1 MSILRGMRVFESSAF
16 VALPLAGMQLAQM
29 GAEVIRFD
37 NLGGGLDHFRRPLAP
52 NGESLF
58 WHGLNK
64 GKKSFAV
71 NLKSE
76 QGRELVSDLITSD
89 GEDAGLFI
97 TNLRVTGWTDYE
109 SLKKKRAYLIMVTL
123 KGDRHGGPEVDYTVN
138 PALGIPHITG
148 AEGSHEPVA
157 NALPAWDC
165 VAGNMVV
172 SSLLAAE
179 RDRFRTGRGQNVEFA
194 LKDAA
199 AAIIGHLGMIGEATI
214 SDKQRGKSGNS
225 VYGAYGQDFECACGG
240 RVVVIG
246 LTLRQWRGLLKA
258 TDKAQEIKSLEQK
271 LDLSLDDEGHRWE
284 NRHEINNIFRS
295 WFAERKITDFENKF
309 NELGLTWSR
318 FRTTKEAVT
327 EDTDTFSDNPMFQ
340 TLSFEGIGEYMV
352 PRSPLEFSN
361 YDNLPAQKP
370 PKLGQHTE
378 EILADVMRLGSREI
392 GGLFDAGIVGSATK
406 NL

>member
-1 MSILRGMRVFESSAF
+1 MSILNGMRVFESSAF

-76 QGRELVSDLITSD
+76 KGRELVSDLITSD
-89 GEDAGLFI
+89 GDDSGLFI
-97 TNLRVTGWTDYE
+97 TNLRVPGWTDYE
-109 SLKKKRAYLIMVTL
+109 SLKRKRTDLVMVTL

-138 PALGIPHITG
+138 PSLGIPNITG
-148 AEGSHEPVA
+148 AEGSTEPVA

-179 RDRFRTGRGQNVEFA
+179 RARLRTGRGQDVEFA
-194 LKDAA
+194 LKDTA

-214 SDKQRGKSGNS
+214 YDQQRGKSGNS

-246 LTLRQWRGLLKA
+246 LTLRQWRGLLNA

-271 LDLSLDDEGHRWE
+271 LNLSLDDEGRRWE
-284 NRHEINNIFRS
+284 HRHEINDIFRS
-295 WFAERKITDFENKF
+295 WFAKRKITDFEKSF
-309 NELGLTWSR
+309 NDFGLTWSR
-318 FRTTKEAVT
+318 FRTTKEAIT
-327 EDTDTFSDNPMFQ
+327 EDKDTFSDNPMFE
-340 TLSFEGIGEYMV
+340 TLDFEGIGQYMV

-361 YDNLPAQKP
+361 YDPLPAQKP

-378 EILADVMRLGSREI
+378 EILGDIMKLGSGEI
-392 GGLFDAGIVGSATK
+392 GALFDSGTVGSSK
-406 NL
+406 

>member
-1 MSILRGMRVFESSAF
+1 MSILHGMRVFESSAF

-37 NLGGGLDHFRRPLAP
+37 NLEGGLDHFRRPLAP

-76 QGRELVSDLITSD
+76 KGRELVSDLITSD
-89 GEDAGLFI
+89 GDDSGLFI
-97 TNLRVTGWTDYE
+97 TNLRVPGWTDYE
-109 SLKKKRAYLIMVTL
+109 SLKKKRADLIMVTL

-138 PALGIPHITG
+138 PSLGIPHITG
-148 AEGSHEPVA
+148 AEGSTEPVA

-179 RDRFRTGRGQNVEFA
+179 RDRLRTGMGQDVEFA

-199 AAIIGHLGMIGEATI
+199 AAVIGHLGMIGEATI
-214 SDKQRGKSGNS
+214 YDQQRGKSGNS

-258 TDKAQEIKSLEQK
+258 TDKAQEIKNLEKK
-271 LDLSLDDEGHRWE
+271 LNLSLDDEGHRWE
-284 NRHEINNIFRS
+284 HRREINDVFRS
-295 WFAERKITDFENKF
+295 WFAKRKISDFEKSF
-309 NELGLTWSR
+309 NGFGLTWSR
-318 FRTTKEAVT
+318 FRTTKEAIT
-327 EDTDTFSDNPMFQ
+327 EDRDTFADNPMFE
-340 TLSFEGIGEYMV
+340 TLNFEGIGQYMV

-361 YDNLPAQKP
+361 HDTLPAQKP

-378 EILADVMRLGSREI
+378 EILGDIMKLGSGEI
-392 GGLFDAGIVGSATK
+392 GALFDSGTVGSSK
-406 NL
+406 

>member
-1 MSILRGMRVFESSAF
+1 MSILHGMRVFESSAF

-37 NLGGGLDHFRRPLAP
+37 NLGGGLDQYRRPLAP

-76 QGRELVSDLITSD
+76 IGRELVSDLITSD
-89 GEDAGLFI
+89 GDDSGLFI
-97 TNLRVTGWTDYE
+97 TNLRVPGWTDYE
-109 SLKKKRAYLIMVTL
+109 SLKKKRKDLVMVTL

-138 PALGIPHITG
+138 PSIGIPNITG
-148 AEGSHEPVA
+148 AEGSLEPVA

-165 VAGNMVV
+165 IAGNMVV

-179 RDRFRTGRGQNVEFA
+179 RDRLRTGKGQNVQFA

-199 AAIIGHLGMIGEATI
+199 AAIVGHLGMIGEATI
-214 SDKQRGKSGNS
+214 SDEQRGKSGNS
-225 VYGAYGQDFECACGG
+225 LYGAYGQDFECSCGG
-240 RVVVIG
+240 RVIVIG

-258 TDKAQEIKSLEQK
+258 MDKIDEIKKLEEE
-271 LDLSLDDEGHRWE
+271 LSVSLDDEGRRWVH
-284 NRHEINNIFRS
+284 RHEINDIFRP
-295 WFAERKITDFENKF
+295 WFAKRKIIEFEKGF
-309 NELGLTWSR
+309 NDLGLTWSQ
-318 FRTTKEAVT
+318 FRTMKEAID
-327 EDTDTFSDNPMFQ
+327 EDDDTFADNPMFETQ
-340 TLSFEGIGEYMV
+340 DFDGIGKYMV
-352 PRSPLEFSN
+352 PRSPVEFSN
-361 YDNLPAQKP
+361 HLAISPEKP

-378 EILADVMRLGSREI
+378 EILADIMGLGSGEI
-392 GGLFDAGIVGSATK
+392 GVLFDNGIVSFAK
-406 NL
+406 

>member
-1 MSILRGMRVFESSAF
+1 MSILHGMRVFESSAF

-37 NLGGGLDHFRRPLAP
+37 NLGGGLDQYRRPLAP

-76 QGRELVSDLITSD
+76 IGRELVSDLITSD
-89 GEDAGLFI
+89 GDDSGLFI
-97 TNLRVTGWTDYE
+97 TNLRVPGWTDYE
-109 SLKKKRAYLIMVTL
+109 SLKKKRKDLVMVTL

-138 PALGIPHITG
+138 PSIGIPSITG
-148 AEGSHEPVA
+148 AEDSLEPVA

-165 VAGNMVV
+165 IAGNMVV

-179 RDRFRTGRGQNVEFA
+179 RDRLRTGKGQNVEFA

-199 AAIIGHLGMIGEATI
+199 AAIVGHLGMIGEATI
-214 SDKQRGKSGNS
+214 SDEQRGKSGNS
-225 VYGAYGQDFECACGG
+225 LYGAYGQDFECSCGG
-240 RVVVIG
+240 RVIVIG

-258 TDKAQEIKSLEQK
+258 MDKIDEIKKLEEE
-271 LDLSLDDEGHRWE
+271 LSVSLDDEGRRWVH
-284 NRHEINNIFRS
+284 RHEINDIFRP
-295 WFAERKITDFENKF
+295 WFAKRKIIEFEKGF
-309 NELGLTWSR
+309 NDLGLTWSQ
-318 FRTTKEAVT
+318 FRTMKEAID
-327 EDTDTFSDNPMFQ
+327 EDDDTFADNPMFETQ
-340 TLSFEGIGEYMV
+340 DFDGIGKYMV
-352 PRSPLEFSN
+352 PRSPVEFSN
-361 YDNLPAQKP
+361 HLAISPEKP

-378 EILADVMRLGSREI
+378 EILADIMGLGSGEI
-392 GGLFDAGIVGSATK
+392 GVLFDNGIVSFAK
-406 NL
+406 

>member
-1 MSILRGMRVFESSAF
+1 MRVFESSAF

-37 NLGGGLDHFRRPLAP
+37 NLGGGLDQYRRPLAP

-76 QGRELVSDLITSD
+76 RGRELVSDLITSD
-89 GEDAGLFI
+89 GDDSGLFI
-97 TNLRVTGWTDYE
+97 TNLRVPGWTDYE
-109 SLKKKRAYLIMVTL
+109 SLKKKRKDLVMVTL

-138 PALGIPHITG
+138 PSIGIPSITG
-148 AEGSHEPVA
+148 AEDSLEPVA

-165 VAGNMVV
+165 IAGNMVV

-179 RDRFRTGRGQNVEFA
+179 RDRLRTGKGQNVEFA

-199 AAIIGHLGMIGEATI
+199 AATVGHLGMIGEATI
-214 SDKQRGKSGNS
+214 SDEQRGKSGNS
-225 VYGAYGQDFECACGG
+225 LYGAYGQDFECCCGG
-240 RVVVIG
+240 RVIVIG

-258 TDKAQEIKSLEQK
+258 MDKIDEIKKLEEE
-271 LDLSLDDEGHRWE
+271 LNVSLDDEGRRWVH
-284 NRHEINNIFRS
+284 RHEINDIFRP
-295 WFAERKITDFENKF
+295 WFAKRKIIEFEKYF
-309 NELGLTWSR
+309 NDLGLTWSQ
-318 FRTTKEAVT
+318 FRTMKEAID
-327 EDTDTFSDNPMFQ
+327 EDDDTFADNPMFETQ
-340 TLSFEGIGEYMV
+340 DFDGIGKYMV
-352 PRSPLEFSN
+352 PRSPVEFSN
-361 YDNLPAQKP
+361 HLAISPEKP

-378 EILADVMRLGSREI
+378 EILADIMGLGSGEI
-392 GGLFDAGIVGSATK
+392 GVLFDSGIVSFAK
-406 NL
+406 

>member
-1 MSILRGMRVFESSAF
+1 MSILHGMRVFESSAF

-37 NLGGGLDHFRRPLAP
+37 NLGGGLDQYRRPLAP

-76 QGRELVSDLITSD
+76 IGRELVSDLITSD
-89 GEDAGLFI
+89 GDDSGLFI
-97 TNLRVTGWTDYE
+97 TNLRVPGWTDYE
-109 SLKKKRAYLIMVTL
+109 SLKKKRKDLVMVTL

-138 PALGIPHITG
+138 PSIGIPSITG
-148 AEGSHEPVA
+148 AEDSLEPVA

-165 VAGNMVV
+165 IAGNMVV

-179 RDRFRTGRGQNVEFA
+179 RDRLRTGKGQNVEFA

-199 AAIIGHLGMIGEATI
+199 AAIVGHLGMIGEATI
-214 SDKQRGKSGNS
+214 SDEQRGKSGNS
-225 VYGAYGQDFECACGG
+225 LYGAYGQDFECCCGG
-240 RVVVIG
+240 RVIVIG

-258 TDKAQEIKSLEQK
+258 MDKIDEIKKLEEE
-271 LDLSLDDEGHRWE
+271 LSVSLDDEGRRWVH
-284 NRHEINNIFRS
+284 RHEINDIFRP
-295 WFAERKITDFENKF
+295 WFAKRKIIEFEKGF
-309 NELGLTWSR
+309 NDLGLTWSQ
-318 FRTTKEAVT
+318 FRTMKEAID
-327 EDTDTFSDNPMFQ
+327 EDDDTFADNPMFETQ
-340 TLSFEGIGEYMV
+340 DFDGIGKYMV
-352 PRSPLEFSN
+352 PRSPVEFSN
-361 YDNLPAQKP
+361 HLAISPEKP

-378 EILADVMRLGSREI
+378 EILADIMGLGSGEI
-392 GGLFDAGIVGSATK
+392 GVLFDSGIVSFAK
-406 NL
+406 

>member
-1 MSILRGMRVFESSAF
+1 MTILHGMRVFESSAF
-16 VALPLAGMQLAQM
+16 VALPLSGMQLAQM

-37 NLGGGLDHFRRPLAP
+37 NFGGGLDHFRRPLAP

-76 QGRELVSDLITSD
+76 KGRELVSDLITSD
-89 GEDAGLFI
+89 GDDAGLFI
-97 TNLRVTGWTDYE
+97 TNLRVPGWTDYE
-109 SLKKKRAYLIMVTL
+109 SLKRKRADLIMVTL

-138 PALGIPHITG
+138 PSLGIPHITG
-148 AEGSHEPVA
+148 AEGSTEPVA

-179 RDRFRTGRGQNVEFA
+179 RDRLRTGRGQDVEFA

-199 AAIIGHLGMIGEATI
+199 AAVIGHLGMIGEATI
-214 SDKQRGKSGNS
+214 YDQQRGKSGNS

-246 LTLRQWRGLLKA
+246 LTLRQWHVLLKA
-258 TDKAQEIKSLEQK
+258 TDKAQEIKNLEQK
-271 LDLSLDDEGHRWE
+271 LNLSLDDEGYRWE
-284 NRHEINNIFRS
+284 HRHEINDVFRS
-295 WFAERKITDFENKF
+295 WFAQRKISDFEKSF
-309 NELGLTWSR
+309 NDFGLTWSR
-318 FRTTKEAVT
+318 FRTTKEAIT
-327 EDTDTFSDNPMFQ
+327 EDRDTFADNPMFE
-340 TLSFEGIGEYMV
+340 TLNFEGIGQYMV
-352 PRSPLEFSN
+352 HRSPLEFSN
-361 YDNLPAQKP
+361 HDPLPAQRP

-378 EILADVMRLGSREI
+378 EILGDIMKFGSGEI
-392 GGLFDAGIVGSATK
+392 GALFDSGTVGSSK
-406 NL
+406 

>member
-1 MSILRGMRVFESSAF
+1 MSILHGMRVFESSAF

-37 NLGGGLDHFRRPLAP
+37 NLGGGLDQYRRPLAP

-76 QGRELVSDLITSD
+76 KGRELVSDLITSD
-89 GEDAGLFI
+89 GDDSGLFI
-97 TNLRVTGWTDYE
+97 TNLRVPGWTDYE
-109 SLKKKRAYLIMVTL
+109 SLKKKRKDLVMVTL

-138 PALGIPHITG
+138 PSIGIPSITG
-148 AEGSHEPVA
+148 AEDSLEPVA

-165 VAGNMVV
+165 IAGNMVV

-179 RDRFRTGRGQNVEFA
+179 RDRLRTGKGQNVEFA

-199 AAIIGHLGMIGEATI
+199 AAIVGHLGMIGEATI
-214 SDKQRGKSGNS
+214 SDEQRGKSGNS
-225 VYGAYGQDFECACGG
+225 LYGAYGQDFECSCGG
-240 RVVVIG
+240 RVIVIG

-258 TDKAQEIKSLEQK
+258 MDKTDEIKKLEEE
-271 LDLSLDDEGHRWE
+271 LNVSLDNEGRRWVH
-284 NRHEINNIFRS
+284 RHEINDIFRP
-295 WFAERKITDFENKF
+295 WFAKRKIIEFEKGF
-309 NELGLTWSR
+309 NDLGLTWSQ
-318 FRTTKEAVT
+318 FRTMKEAID
-327 EDTDTFSDNPMFQ
+327 EDDDTFADNPMFETQ
-340 TLSFEGIGEYMV
+340 DFDGIGKYMV
-352 PRSPLEFSN
+352 PRSPVEFSN
-361 YDNLPAQKP
+361 HLAISPEKP

-378 EILADVMRLGSREI
+378 EILADIMGLGSGEI
-392 GGLFDAGIVGSATK
+392 GVLFDNGIVSFAK
-406 NL
+406 

>member
-1 MSILRGMRVFESSAF
+1 MSILHGMRVFESSAF

-37 NLGGGLDHFRRPLAP
+37 NLGGGLDQYRRPLAP

-76 QGRELVSDLITSD
+76 IGRELVSDLITSD
-89 GEDAGLFI
+89 GDDSGLFI
-97 TNLRVTGWTDYE
+97 TNLRVPGWTDYE
-109 SLKKKRAYLIMVTL
+109 SLKKKRKDLVMVTL

-138 PALGIPHITG
+138 PSIGIPNITG
-148 AEGSHEPVA
+148 AEGSLEPVA

-165 VAGNMVV
+165 IAGNMVV

-179 RDRFRTGRGQNVEFA
+179 RDRLRTGKGQNVEFA

-199 AAIIGHLGMIGEATI
+199 AAIVGHLGMIGEATI
-214 SDKQRGKSGNS
+214 SDEQRGKSGNS
-225 VYGAYGQDFECACGG
+225 LYGAYGQDFECSCGG
-240 RVVVIG
+240 RVIVIG

-258 TDKAQEIKSLEQK
+258 MDKIDEIKKLEEE
-271 LDLSLDDEGHRWE
+271 LSVSLDDEGRRWVH
-284 NRHEINNIFRS
+284 RHEINDIFRP
-295 WFAERKITDFENKF
+295 WFAKRKIIEFEKGF
-309 NELGLTWSR
+309 NDLGLTWSQ
-318 FRTTKEAVT
+318 FRTMKEAID
-327 EDTDTFSDNPMFQ
+327 EDGDTFADNPMFETQ
-340 TLSFEGIGEYMV
+340 DFDGIGKYMV
-352 PRSPLEFSN
+352 PRSPVEFSN
-361 YDNLPAQKP
+361 HLAISPEKP

-378 EILADVMRLGSREI
+378 EILADIMRLGSGEI
-392 GGLFDAGIVGSATK
+392 GVLFDNGIVSFAK
-406 NL
+406 

>member
-1 MSILRGMRVFESSAF
+1 MSILHGMRVFESSAF

-37 NLGGGLDHFRRPLAP
+37 NLGGGLDQYRRPLAP

-76 QGRELVSDLITSD
+76 RGRELVSDLITSD
-89 GEDAGLFI
+89 GDDSGLFI
-97 TNLRVTGWTDYE
+97 TNLRVPGWTDYE
-109 SLKKKRAYLIMVTL
+109 SLKKKRKDLVMVTL

-138 PALGIPHITG
+138 PSIGIPSITG
-148 AEGSHEPVA
+148 AEDSLEPVA

-165 VAGNMVV
+165 IAGNMVV

-179 RDRFRTGRGQNVEFA
+179 RDRLRTGKGQNVEFA

-199 AAIIGHLGMIGEATI
+199 AAIVGHLGMIGEATI
-214 SDKQRGKSGNS
+214 SDEQRGKSGNS
-225 VYGAYGQDFECACGG
+225 LYGAYGQDFECSCGG
-240 RVVVIG
+240 RVIVIG

-258 TDKAQEIKSLEQK
+258 MDKTDEIKKLEEE
-271 LDLSLDDEGHRWE
+271 LNVSLDDEGRRWVH
-284 NRHEINNIFRS
+284 RHEINDIFRP
-295 WFAERKITDFENKF
+295 WFAKRKIIEFEKGF
-309 NELGLTWSR
+309 NDLGLTWSQ
-318 FRTTKEAVT
+318 FRTMKEAID
-327 EDTDTFSDNPMFQ
+327 EDDDTFADNPMFETQ
-340 TLSFEGIGEYMV
+340 DFDGIGKYMV
-352 PRSPLEFSN
+352 PRSPVEFSN
-361 YDNLPAQKP
+361 HLAISPEKP

-378 EILADVMRLGSREI
+378 EILADIMGLGSGEI
-392 GGLFDAGIVGSATK
+392 GVLFDNGIVSFAK
-406 NL
+406 

>member
-1 MSILRGMRVFESSAF
+1 MSILHGMRVFESSAF

-37 NLGGGLDHFRRPLAP
+37 NLGGGLDQYRRPLAP

-76 QGRELVSDLITSD
+76 IGRELVSDLITSD
-89 GEDAGLFI
+89 GDDSGLFI
-97 TNLRVTGWTDYE
+97 TNLRVPGWTDYE
-109 SLKKKRAYLIMVTL
+109 SLKKKRKDLVMVTL

-138 PALGIPHITG
+138 PSIGIPSITG
-148 AEGSHEPVA
+148 AEDSLEPVA

-165 VAGNMVV
+165 IAGNMVV

-179 RDRFRTGRGQNVEFA
+179 RDRLRTGKGQNVEFA

-199 AAIIGHLGMIGEATI
+199 AAIVGHLGMIGEATI
-214 SDKQRGKSGNS
+214 SDEQRGKSGNS
-225 VYGAYGQDFECACGG
+225 LYGAYGQDFECCCGG
-240 RVVVIG
+240 RVIVIG

-258 TDKAQEIKSLEQK
+258 MDKTDEIKKLEEE
-271 LDLSLDDEGHRWE
+271 LNVSLDDEGRRWVH
-284 NRHEINNIFRS
+284 RHEINDIFRP
-295 WFAERKITDFENKF
+295 WFAKRKIIEFEKGF
-309 NELGLTWSR
+309 NDLGLTWSQ
-318 FRTTKEAVT
+318 FRTMKEAID
-327 EDTDTFSDNPMFQ
+327 EDDDTFADNPMFETQ
-340 TLSFEGIGEYMV
+340 DFDGIGKYMV
-352 PRSPLEFSN
+352 PRSPVEFSN
-361 YDNLPAQKP
+361 HLAISPEKP

-378 EILADVMRLGSREI
+378 EILADIMGLGSGEI
-392 GGLFDAGIVGSATK
+392 GVLFDSGIVSFAK
-406 NL
+406 

>member
-1 MSILRGMRVFESSAF
+1 MSILNGMRVFESSAF

-76 QGRELVSDLITSD
+76 KGRELVSDLITSD
-89 GEDAGLFI
+89 GDDSGLFI
-97 TNLRVTGWTDYE
+97 TNLRVPGWTDYE
-109 SLKKKRAYLIMVTL
+109 SLKRKRADLVMVTL

-138 PALGIPHITG
+138 PSLGIPNITG
-148 AEGSHEPVA
+148 AEGSTEPVA

-179 RDRFRTGRGQNVEFA
+179 RARLRTGKGQDVEFA
-194 LKDAA
+194 LKDSA

-214 SDKQRGKSGNS
+214 YDQQREKSGNS

-246 LTLRQWRGLLKA
+246 LTLRQWRGLLNA
-258 TDKAQEIKSLEQK
+258 TDKALEIKSLEQK
-271 LDLSLDDEGHRWE
+271 LNLSLDDEGRRWE
-284 NRHEINNIFRS
+284 HRHEINDIFRS
-295 WFAERKITDFENKF
+295 WFAKRKITDFEKSF
-309 NELGLTWSR
+309 NDFGLTWSR
-318 FRTTKEAVT
+318 FRTTKEAIT
-327 EDTDTFSDNPMFQ
+327 EDKDTFTDNPMFE
-340 TLSFEGIGEYMV
+340 TLDFEGIGQYMV

-361 YDNLPAQKP
+361 YDPLPAQKP

-378 EILADVMRLGSREI
+378 EILGDIMKLGSGEI
-392 GGLFDAGIVGSATK
+392 GALFDSGTVGSSK
-406 NL
+406 

>member
-1 MSILRGMRVFESSAF
+1 MRVFESSAF

-37 NLGGGLDHFRRPLAP
+37 NLEGGLDHFRRPLAP

-76 QGRELVSDLITSD
+76 KGRELVSDLITSD
-89 GEDAGLFI
+89 GDDSGLFI
-97 TNLRVTGWTDYE
+97 TNLRVPGWTDYE
-109 SLKKKRAYLIMVTL
+109 SLKKKRADLIMVTL

-138 PALGIPHITG
+138 PSLGIPHITG
-148 AEGSHEPVA
+148 AEGSTEPVA

-179 RDRFRTGRGQNVEFA
+179 RDRLRTGIGQDVEFA

-199 AAIIGHLGMIGEATI
+199 AAVIGHLGMIGEATI
-214 SDKQRGKSGNS
+214 YDQQRGKSGNS

-258 TDKAQEIKSLEQK
+258 TDKAQEIKNLEKK
-271 LDLSLDDEGHRWE
+271 LNLSLDDEGHRWE
-284 NRHEINNIFRS
+284 HRREINDVFRS
-295 WFAERKITDFENKF
+295 WFAKRKISDFEKSF
-309 NELGLTWSR
+309 NGFGLTWSR
-318 FRTTKEAVT
+318 FRTTKEAIT
-327 EDTDTFSDNPMFQ
+327 EDRDTFADNPMFE
-340 TLSFEGIGEYMV
+340 TLNFEGIGQYMV

-361 YDNLPAQKP
+361 HDTLPAQKP

-378 EILADVMRLGSREI
+378 EILGDIMKLGSGEI
-392 GGLFDAGIVGSATK
+392 GALFDSGTVGSSK
-406 NL
+406 

>member
-1 MSILRGMRVFESSAF
+1 MSILHGMRVFESSAF

-37 NLGGGLDHFRRPLAP
+37 NLGGGLDQYRRPLAP

-76 QGRELVSDLITSD
+76 IGRELVSDLITSD
-89 GEDAGLFI
+89 GDDSGLFI
-97 TNLRVTGWTDYE
+97 TNLRVPGWTDYE
-109 SLKKKRAYLIMVTL
+109 SLKKKRKDLVMVTL

-138 PALGIPHITG
+138 PSIGIPSITG
-148 AEGSHEPVA
+148 AEDSLEPVA

-165 VAGNMVV
+165 IAGNMVV

-179 RDRFRTGRGQNVEFA
+179 RDRLRTGKGQNVEFA

-199 AAIIGHLGMIGEATI
+199 AAIVGHLGMIGEATI
-214 SDKQRGKSGNS
+214 SDEQRRKSGNS
-225 VYGAYGQDFECACGG
+225 LYGAYGQDFECCCGG
-240 RVVVIG
+240 RVIVIG

-258 TDKAQEIKSLEQK
+258 MDKIDEIKKLEEE
-271 LDLSLDDEGHRWE
+271 LSVSLDDEGRRWVH
-284 NRHEINNIFRS
+284 RHEINDIFRP
-295 WFAERKITDFENKF
+295 WFAKRKIIEFEKGF
-309 NELGLTWSR
+309 NDLGLTWSQ
-318 FRTTKEAVT
+318 FRTMKEAID
-327 EDTDTFSDNPMFQ
+327 EDDDTFADNPMFETQ
-340 TLSFEGIGEYMV
+340 DFDGIGKYMV
-352 PRSPLEFSN
+352 PRSPVEFSN
-361 YDNLPAQKP
+361 HLAISPEKP

-378 EILADVMRLGSREI
+378 EILADIMGLGSGEI
-392 GGLFDAGIVGSATK
+392 GVLFDSGIVSFAK
-406 NL
+406 

>member
-1 MSILRGMRVFESSAF
+1 MSILHGMRVFESSAF

-37 NLGGGLDHFRRPLAP
+37 NLGGGLDQYRRPLAP

-76 QGRELVSDLITSD
+76 RGRELVSDLITSD
-89 GEDAGLFI
+89 GDDSGLFI
-97 TNLRVTGWTDYE
+97 TNLRVPGWTDYE
-109 SLKKKRAYLIMVTL
+109 SLKKKRKDLVMVTL

-138 PALGIPHITG
+138 PSIGIPNITG
-148 AEGSHEPVA
+148 AEGSLEPVA

-165 VAGNMVV
+165 IAGNMVV

-179 RDRFRTGRGQNVEFA
+179 RDRLRTGKGQNVQFA

-199 AAIIGHLGMIGEATI
+199 AAIVGHLGMIGEATI
-214 SDKQRGKSGNS
+214 SDEQRGKSGNS
-225 VYGAYGQDFECACGG
+225 LYGAYGQDFECSCGG
-240 RVVVIG
+240 RVIVIG

-258 TDKAQEIKSLEQK
+258 MDKIDEIKKLEEE
-271 LDLSLDDEGHRWE
+271 LSVSLDDEGRRWVH
-284 NRHEINNIFRS
+284 RHEINDIFRP
-295 WFAERKITDFENKF
+295 WFAKRKIIEFEKGF
-309 NELGLTWSR
+309 NDLGLTWSQ
-318 FRTTKEAVT
+318 FRTMKEAID
-327 EDTDTFSDNPMFQ
+327 EDGDTFADNPMFETQ
-340 TLSFEGIGEYMV
+340 DFDGIGKYMV
-352 PRSPLEFSN
+352 PRSPVEFSN
-361 YDNLPAQKP
+361 HLAISPEKP

-378 EILADVMRLGSREI
+378 EILADIMGLGSGEI
-392 GGLFDAGIVGSATK
+392 GVLFDSGIVSFAK
-406 NL
+406 

>member
-1 MSILRGMRVFESSAF
+1 MSILHGMRVFESSAF

-37 NLGGGLDHFRRPLAP
+37 NLGGGLDQYRRPLAP

-76 QGRELVSDLITSD
+76 KGRELVSDLITSD
-89 GEDAGLFI
+89 GDDSGLFI
-97 TNLRVTGWTDYE
+97 TNLRVPGWTDFE
-109 SLKKKRAYLIMVTL
+109 SLKKKRADLVMVTL

-138 PALGIPHITG
+138 PSLGIPNITG
-148 AEGSHEPVA
+148 AEGSTEPVA
-157 NALPAWDC
+157 SALPAWDC
-165 VAGNMVV
+165 IAGNMIV

-179 RDRFRTGRGQNVEFA
+179 RDRLRTGRGQDVEFA
-194 LKDAA
+194 LKDTA

-214 SDKQRGKSGNS
+214 YDQQRGKSGNS

-246 LTLRQWRGLLKA
+246 LTLRQWRGLLNA
-258 TDKAQEIKSLEQK
+258 TDKALEIKSLEQK
-271 LDLSLDDEGHRWE
+271 LNLSLDDEGRRWE
-284 NRHEINNIFRS
+284 HRHEINDIFRS
-295 WFAERKITDFENKF
+295 WFAKRKITDFEKSF
-309 NELGLTWSR
+309 NDFGLTWSR
-318 FRTTKEAVT
+318 FRTTKEAIT
-327 EDTDTFSDNPMFQ
+327 QDNDTFTDNPMFE
-340 TLSFEGIGEYMV
+340 TLDFEGIGQYMV

-361 YDNLPAQKP
+361 YDPLPAQKP

-378 EILADVMRLGSREI
+378 EILGDIMKLGSGEI
-392 GGLFDAGIVGSATK
+392 GALFDSGTVGSSK
-406 NL
+406 

>member
-1 MSILRGMRVFESSAF
+1 MSILHGMRVFESSAF

-37 NLGGGLDHFRRPLAP
+37 NLGGGLDQYRRPLAP

-76 QGRELVSDLITSD
+76 RGRELVSDLITSD
-89 GEDAGLFI
+89 GDDSGLFI
-97 TNLRVTGWTDYE
+97 TNLRVPGWTDYE
-109 SLKKKRAYLIMVTL
+109 SLKKKRKDLVMVTL

-138 PALGIPHITG
+138 PSIGIPNITG
-148 AEGSHEPVA
+148 AEGSLEPVA

-165 VAGNMVV
+165 IAGNMVV

-179 RDRFRTGRGQNVEFA
+179 RDRLRSGKGQNVEFA

-199 AAIIGHLGMIGEATI
+199 AAIVGHLGMIGEATI
-214 SDKQRGKSGNS
+214 SDEQRGKSGNS
-225 VYGAYGQDFECACGG
+225 LYGAYGQDFECSCGG
-240 RVVVIG
+240 RVIVIG

-258 TDKAQEIKSLEQK
+258 MDKTDEIKKLEEE
-271 LDLSLDDEGHRWE
+271 LNVSLDDEGRRWVH
-284 NRHEINNIFRS
+284 RHEINDIFRP
-295 WFAERKITDFENKF
+295 WFAKRKIIEFEKGF
-309 NELGLTWSR
+309 NDLGLTWSQ
-318 FRTTKEAVT
+318 FRTMKEAID
-327 EDTDTFSDNPMFQ
+327 EDGDTFADNPMFETQ
-340 TLSFEGIGEYMV
+340 DFDGIGKYMV
-352 PRSPLEFSN
+352 PRSPVEFSN
-361 YDNLPAQKP
+361 HLAISPEKP

-378 EILADVMRLGSREI
+378 EILADIMGLGSGEI
-392 GGLFDAGIVGSATK
+392 GVLFDSGIVSFAK
-406 NL
+406 

>member
-1 MSILRGMRVFESSAF
+1 MSILHGMRVFESSAF

-37 NLGGGLDHFRRPLAP
+37 NLGGGLDQYRRPLAP

-76 QGRELVSDLITSD
+76 RGRELVSDLITSD
-89 GEDAGLFI
+89 GDDSGLFI
-97 TNLRVTGWTDYE
+97 TNLRVPGWTDYE
-109 SLKKKRAYLIMVTL
+109 SLKKKRKDLVMVTL

-138 PALGIPHITG
+138 PSIGIPSITG
-148 AEGSHEPVA
+148 AEDSLEPVA

-165 VAGNMVV
+165 IAGNMVV

-179 RDRFRTGRGQNVEFA
+179 RDRLRTGKGQNVEFA

-199 AAIIGHLGMIGEATI
+199 AAIVGHLGMIGEATI
-214 SDKQRGKSGNS
+214 SDEQRGKSGNS
-225 VYGAYGQDFECACGG
+225 LYGAYGQDFECSCGG
-240 RVVVIG
+240 RVIVIG

-258 TDKAQEIKSLEQK
+258 MDKIDEIKKLEEE
-271 LDLSLDDEGHRWE
+271 LSVSLDDEGRRWVH
-284 NRHEINNIFRS
+284 RHEINDIFRP
-295 WFAERKITDFENKF
+295 WFAKRKIIEFEKGF
-309 NELGLTWSR
+309 NDLGLTWSQ
-318 FRTTKEAVT
+318 FRTMKEAID
-327 EDTDTFSDNPMFQ
+327 EDGDTFADNPMFETQ
-340 TLSFEGIGEYMV
+340 DFDGIGKYMV
-352 PRSPLEFSN
+352 PRSPVEFSN
-361 YDNLPAQKP
+361 HLAISPEKP

-378 EILADVMRLGSREI
+378 EILADIMGLGSGEI
-392 GGLFDAGIVGSATK
+392 GVLFDSGIVSFAK
-406 NL
+406 

>member
-1 MSILRGMRVFESSAF
+1 MSILHGMRVFESSAF

-37 NLGGGLDHFRRPLAP
+37 NLGGGLDQYRRPLAP

-76 QGRELVSDLITSD
+76 RGRELVSDLITSD
-89 GEDAGLFI
+89 GEDSGLFI
-97 TNLRVTGWTDYE
+97 TNLRVPGWTDYE
-109 SLKKKRAYLIMVTL
+109 SLKKKRKDLVMVTL

-138 PALGIPHITG
+138 PSIGIPSITG
-148 AEGSHEPVA
+148 AEDSLEPVA

-165 VAGNMVV
+165 IAGNMVI

-179 RDRFRTGRGQNVEFA
+179 RDRLRSGKGQNVEFA

-199 AAIIGHLGMIGEATI
+199 AAIVGHLGMIGEATI
-214 SDKQRGKSGNS
+214 SDEQRGKSGNS
-225 VYGAYGQDFECACGG
+225 LYGAYGQDFECCCGG
-240 RVVVIG
+240 RVIVIG

-258 TDKAQEIKSLEQK
+258 MDKIDEIKKLEEE
-271 LDLSLDDEGHRWE
+271 LSVSLDDEGRRWVH
-284 NRHEINNIFRS
+284 RHEINDIFRP
-295 WFAERKITDFENKF
+295 WFAKRKIIEFEKGF
-309 NELGLTWSR
+309 NDLGLTWSQ
-318 FRTTKEAVT
+318 FRTMKEAID
-327 EDTDTFSDNPMFQ
+327 EDDDTFADNPMFETQ
-340 TLSFEGIGEYMV
+340 DFDGIGKYMV
-352 PRSPLEFSN
+352 PRSPVEFSN
-361 YDNLPAQKP
+361 HLAISPEKP

-378 EILADVMRLGSREI
+378 EILADIMGLGSGEI
-392 GGLFDAGIVGSATK
+392 GVLFDNGIVSYAK
-406 NL
+406 

>member
-1 MSILRGMRVFESSAF
+1 MSILHGMRVFESSAF

-37 NLGGGLDHFRRPLAP
+37 NLGGGLDQYRRPLAP

-76 QGRELVSDLITSD
+76 RGRELVSDLITSD
-89 GEDAGLFI
+89 GEDSGLFI
-97 TNLRVTGWTDYE
+97 TNLRVPGWTDYE
-109 SLKKKRAYLIMVTL
+109 SLKKKRKDLVMVTL

-138 PALGIPHITG
+138 PSIGIPSITG
-148 AEGSHEPVA
+148 AEDSLEPVA

-165 VAGNMVV
+165 IAGNMVI

-179 RDRFRTGRGQNVEFA
+179 RDRLRSGKGQNVEFA

-199 AAIIGHLGMIGEATI
+199 AAIVGHLGMIGEATI
-214 SDKQRGKSGNS
+214 SDEQRGKSGNS
-225 VYGAYGQDFECACGG
+225 LYGAYGQDFECSCGG
-240 RVVVIG
+240 RVIVIG

-258 TDKAQEIKSLEQK
+258 MDKIDEIKKLEEE
-271 LDLSLDDEGHRWE
+271 LSVSLDDEGRRWVH
-284 NRHEINNIFRS
+284 RHEINDIFRP
-295 WFAERKITDFENKF
+295 WFAKRKIIEFEKGF
-309 NELGLTWSR
+309 NDLGLTWSQ
-318 FRTTKEAVT
+318 FRTMKEAID
-327 EDTDTFSDNPMFQ
+327 EDDDTFADNPMFETQ
-340 TLSFEGIGEYMV
+340 DFDGIGKYMV
-352 PRSPLEFSN
+352 PRSPVEFSN
-361 YDNLPAQKP
+361 HLAISPEKP

-378 EILADVMRLGSREI
+378 EILADIMGLGSGEI
-392 GGLFDAGIVGSATK
+392 GVLFDSGIVSFAK
-406 NL
+406 

>member
-1 MSILRGMRVFESSAF
+1 MSILHGMRVFESSAF

-37 NLGGGLDHFRRPLAP
+37 NLEGGLDHFRRPLAP

-76 QGRELVSDLITSD
+76 KGRELVSDLITSD
-89 GEDAGLFI
+89 GDDSGLFI
-97 TNLRVTGWTDYE
+97 TNLRVPGWTDYE
-109 SLKKKRAYLIMVTL
+109 SLKKKRADLIMVTL

-138 PALGIPHITG
+138 PSLGIPHITG
-148 AEGSHEPVA
+148 AEGSTEPVA

-179 RDRFRTGRGQNVEFA
+179 RDRLRTGIGQDVEFA

-199 AAIIGHLGMIGEATI
+199 AAVIGHLGMIGEATI
-214 SDKQRGKSGNS
+214 CDQQRGKSGNS

-258 TDKAQEIKSLEQK
+258 TDKAQEIKNLEKK
-271 LDLSLDDEGHRWE
+271 LNLSLDDEGHRWE
-284 NRHEINNIFRS
+284 HRREINDVFRS
-295 WFAERKITDFENKF
+295 WFAKRKISDFEKSF
-309 NELGLTWSR
+309 NGFGLTWSR
-318 FRTTKEAVT
+318 FRTTKEAIT
-327 EDTDTFSDNPMFQ
+327 EDRDTFADNPMFE
-340 TLSFEGIGEYMV
+340 TLNFEGIGQYMV

-361 YDNLPAQKP
+361 HDTLPAQKP

-378 EILADVMRLGSREI
+378 EILGDIMKLGSGEI
-392 GGLFDAGIVGSATK
+392 GALFDSGTVGSSK
-406 NL
+406 

>member
-1 MSILRGMRVFESSAF
+1 MSILHGMRVFESSAF

-37 NLGGGLDHFRRPLAP
+37 NLGGGLDQYRRPLAP

-76 QGRELVSDLITSD
+76 KGRELVSDLITSD
-89 GEDAGLFI
+89 GDDSGLFI
-97 TNLRVTGWTDYE
+97 TNLRVPGWTDYE
-109 SLKKKRAYLIMVTL
+109 SLKKKRKDLVMVTL

-138 PALGIPHITG
+138 PSIGIPNITG
-148 AEGSHEPVA
+148 AEGSLEPVA
-157 NALPAWDC
+157 SALPAWDC
-165 VAGNMVV
+165 IAGNMVV

-179 RDRFRTGRGQNVEFA
+179 RDRLRTGRGQDVEFA
-194 LKDAA
+194 LKDTA

-214 SDKQRGKSGNS
+214 YDQQRGKSGNS

-246 LTLRQWRGLLKA
+246 LTLRQWRGLLNA

-271 LDLSLDDEGHRWE
+271 LNLSLDDEGHRWE
-284 NRHEINNIFRS
+284 HRREINDVFRP
-295 WFAERKITDFENKF
+295 WFAKRKISDFEKSF
-309 NELGLTWSR
+309 NDFGLTWSR
-318 FRTTKEAVT
+318 FRTTKEAIT
-327 EDTDTFSDNPMFQ
+327 EDKDTFTDNPMFE
-340 TLSFEGIGEYMV
+340 TVDFEGIGQYMV
-352 PRSPLEFSN
+352 PRSPVEFSN
-361 YDNLPAQKP
+361 YDPLPAQKP

-378 EILADVMRLGSREI
+378 EILGDIMKLGSGEI
-392 GGLFDAGIVGSATK
+392 GALFDSGTVGSSK
-406 NL
+406 

>member
-1 MSILRGMRVFESSAF
+1 MSILQGMRVFESSAF

-37 NLGGGLDHFRRPLAP
+37 NLGGGLDQYRRPLAP

-76 QGRELVSDLITSD
+76 KGRELVSDLITSD
-89 GEDAGLFI
+89 GDDSGLFI
-97 TNLRVTGWTDYE
+97 TNLRVPGWTDFE
-109 SLKKKRAYLIMVTL
+109 SLKKKRADLVMVTL

-138 PALGIPHITG
+138 PSLGIPNITG
-148 AEGSHEPVA
+148 AEGSTEPVA

-165 VAGNMVV
+165 IAGNMVV
-172 SSLLAAE
+172 SSLLAGE
-179 RDRFRTGRGQNVEFA
+179 RDRLRTGRGQDVEFA
-194 LKDAA
+194 LKDTA

-214 SDKQRGKSGNS
+214 YDQQRGKSGNS

-246 LTLRQWRGLLKA
+246 LTLRQWRGLLNA

-271 LDLSLDDEGHRWE
+271 LNLSLDDEGHRWE
-284 NRHEINNIFRS
+284 HRREINDVFQS
-295 WFAERKITDFENKF
+295 WFAKRKISDFEKSF
-309 NELGLTWSR
+309 NDFGLTWSR
-318 FRTTKEAVT
+318 FRTTKEAIT
-327 EDTDTFSDNPMFQ
+327 EDKDTFTDNPMFE
-340 TLSFEGIGEYMV
+340 TVDFEGIGQYMV
-352 PRSPLEFSN
+352 PRSPVEFSN
-361 YDNLPAQKP
+361 YDPLPAQKP

-378 EILADVMRLGSREI
+378 EILGDIMKLGSGEI
-392 GGLFDAGIVGSATK
+392 GALFDSGTVGSSK
-406 NL
+406 

>member
-1 MSILRGMRVFESSAF
+1 MSILHGMRVFESSAF

-37 NLGGGLDHFRRPLAP
+37 NLGGGLDQYRRPLAP

-76 QGRELVSDLITSD
+76 RGRELVSDLITSD
-89 GEDAGLFI
+89 GDDSGLFI
-97 TNLRVTGWTDYE
+97 TNLRVPGWTDYE
-109 SLKKKRAYLIMVTL
+109 SLKKKRKDLVMVTL

-138 PALGIPHITG
+138 PSIGIPSITG
-148 AEGSHEPVA
+148 AEDSLEPVA

-165 VAGNMVV
+165 IAGNMVV

-179 RDRFRTGRGQNVEFA
+179 RDRLRTGKGQNVEFA

-199 AAIIGHLGMIGEATI
+199 AATVGHLGMIGEATI
-214 SDKQRGKSGNS
+214 SDEQRGKSGNS
-225 VYGAYGQDFECACGG
+225 LYGAYGQDFECCCGG
-240 RVVVIG
+240 RVIVIG

-258 TDKAQEIKSLEQK
+258 MDKIDEIKKLEEE
-271 LDLSLDDEGHRWE
+271 LNVSLDDEGRRWVH
-284 NRHEINNIFRS
+284 RHEINDIFRP
-295 WFAERKITDFENKF
+295 WFAKRKIIEFEKYF
-309 NELGLTWSR
+309 NDLGLTWSQ
-318 FRTTKEAVT
+318 FRTMKEAID
-327 EDTDTFSDNPMFQ
+327 EDDDTFADNPMFETQ
-340 TLSFEGIGEYMV
+340 DFDGIGKYMV
-352 PRSPLEFSN
+352 PRSPVEFSN
-361 YDNLPAQKP
+361 HLAISPEKP

-378 EILADVMRLGSREI
+378 EILADIMGLGSGEI
-392 GGLFDAGIVGSATK
+392 GVLFDSGIVSFAK
-406 NL
+406 

>member
-1 MSILRGMRVFESSAF
+1 MSILHGMRVFESSAF

-37 NLGGGLDHFRRPLAP
+37 NLGGGLDQYRRPLAP

-76 QGRELVSDLITSD
+76 IGRELVSDLITSD
-89 GEDAGLFI
+89 GDDSGLFI
-97 TNLRVTGWTDYE
+97 TNLRVPGWTDYE
-109 SLKKKRAYLIMVTL
+109 SLKKKRKDLVMVTL

-138 PALGIPHITG
+138 PSIGIPNITG
-148 AEGSHEPVA
+148 AEGSLEPVA

-165 VAGNMVV
+165 IAGNMVV

-179 RDRFRTGRGQNVEFA
+179 RDRLRTGKGQNVEFA

-199 AAIIGHLGMIGEATI
+199 AAIVGHLGMIGEATI
-214 SDKQRGKSGNS
+214 SDEQRGKSGNS
-225 VYGAYGQDFECACGG
+225 LYGAYGQDFECSCGG
-240 RVVVIG
+240 RVIVIG

-258 TDKAQEIKSLEQK
+258 MDKTDEIKKLEEE
-271 LDLSLDDEGHRWE
+271 LNVSLDDEGRRWVH
-284 NRHEINNIFRS
+284 RHEINDIFRP
-295 WFAERKITDFENKF
+295 WFAKRKIIEFEKGF
-309 NELGLTWSR
+309 NDLGLTWSQ
-318 FRTTKEAVT
+318 FRTMKEAID
-327 EDTDTFSDNPMFQ
+327 EDDDTFADNPMFETQ
-340 TLSFEGIGEYMV
+340 DFDGIGKYMV
-352 PRSPLEFSN
+352 PRSPVEFSN
-361 YDNLPAQKP
+361 HLAISPEKP

-378 EILADVMRLGSREI
+378 EILADIMGLGSGEI
-392 GGLFDAGIVGSATK
+392 GVLFDNGIVSFAK
-406 NL
+406 

>member
-1 MSILRGMRVFESSAF
+1 MSILNGMRVFESSAF

-58 WHGLNK
+58 WQGLNK

-76 QGRELVSDLITSD
+76 KGRELVSDLITSD
-89 GEDAGLFI
+89 GDDSGLFI
-97 TNLRVTGWTDYE
+97 TNLRVPGWTDYE
-109 SLKKKRAYLIMVTL
+109 SLKRKRTDLVMVTL

-138 PALGIPHITG
+138 PSIGIPNITG
-148 AEGSHEPVA
+148 AEGSLEPVA

-165 VAGNMVV
+165 IAGNMVV

-179 RDRFRTGRGQNVEFA
+179 RDRLRTGKGQNVEFA

-199 AAIIGHLGMIGEATI
+199 AAIVGHLGMIGEATI
-214 SDKQRGKSGNS
+214 SDEQRGKSGNS
-225 VYGAYGQDFECACGG
+225 LYGAYGQDFECCCGG
-240 RVVVIG
+240 RVIVIG

-258 TDKAQEIKSLEQK
+258 MDKTDEIKKLEEE
-271 LDLSLDDEGHRWE
+271 LNVSLDDEGRRWVH
-284 NRHEINNIFRS
+284 RHEINDIFRP
-295 WFAERKITDFENKF
+295 WFAKRKIIEFEKGF
-309 NELGLTWSR
+309 NDLGLTWSQ
-318 FRTTKEAVT
+318 FRTMKEAID
-327 EDTDTFSDNPMFQ
+327 EDGDTFADNPMFETQ
-340 TLSFEGIGEYMV
+340 DFDGIGKYMV
-352 PRSPLEFSN
+352 PRSPVEFSN
-361 YDNLPAQKP
+361 HLAISPEKP

-378 EILADVMRLGSREI
+378 EILADIMGLGSGEI
-392 GGLFDAGIVGSATK
+392 GVLFDSGIVSFAK
-406 NL
+406 

>member
-1 MSILRGMRVFESSAF
+1 MSILHGMRVFESSAF

-37 NLGGGLDHFRRPLAP
+37 NLGGGLDQYRRPLAP

-76 QGRELVSDLITSD
+76 IGRELVSDLITSD
-89 GEDAGLFI
+89 GDDSGLFI
-97 TNLRVTGWTDYE
+97 TNLRVPGWTDYE
-109 SLKKKRAYLIMVTL
+109 SLKKKRKDLVMVTL

-138 PALGIPHITG
+138 PSIGIPNITG
-148 AEGSHEPVA
+148 AEGSLEPVA

-165 VAGNMVV
+165 IAGNMVV

-179 RDRFRTGRGQNVEFA
+179 RDRLRTGKGQNVEFA

-199 AAIIGHLGMIGEATI
+199 AAIVGHLGMIGEATI
-214 SDKQRGKSGNS
+214 SDEQRGKSGNS
-225 VYGAYGQDFECACGG
+225 LYGAYGQDFECSCGG
-240 RVVVIG
+240 RVIVIG

-258 TDKAQEIKSLEQK
+258 MDKTDEIKKLEEE
-271 LDLSLDDEGHRWE
+271 LNVSLDNEGRRWVH
-284 NRHEINNIFRS
+284 RHEINDIFRP
-295 WFAERKITDFENKF
+295 WFAKRKIIEFEKGF
-309 NELGLTWSR
+309 NDLGLTWSQ
-318 FRTTKEAVT
+318 FRTMKEAID
-327 EDTDTFSDNPMFQ
+327 EDDDTFADNPMFETQ
-340 TLSFEGIGEYMV
+340 DFDGIGKYMV
-352 PRSPLEFSN
+352 PRSPVEFSN
-361 YDNLPAQKP
+361 HLAISPEKP

-378 EILADVMRLGSREI
+378 EILADIMGLGSGEI
-392 GGLFDAGIVGSATK
+392 GVLFDSGIVSFAK
-406 NL
+406 

>member
-1 MSILRGMRVFESSAF
+1 MSILHGMRVFESSAF

-37 NLGGGLDHFRRPLAP
+37 NLEGGLDHFRRPLAP

-76 QGRELVSDLITSD
+76 KGRELVSDLITSD
-89 GEDAGLFI
+89 GDDSGLFI
-97 TNLRVTGWTDYE
+97 TNLRVPGWTDYE
-109 SLKKKRAYLIMVTL
+109 SLKKKRADLIMVTL

-138 PALGIPHITG
+138 PSLGIPHITG
-148 AEGSHEPVA
+148 AEGSTEPVA

-179 RDRFRTGRGQNVEFA
+179 RDRLRTGMGQDVEFA

-199 AAIIGHLGMIGEATI
+199 AAVIGHLGMIGEATI
-214 SDKQRGKSGNS
+214 YDQQRGKSGNS

-258 TDKAQEIKSLEQK
+258 TDKAQEIKNLEKK
-271 LDLSLDDEGHRWE
+271 LNLSLDDEGHRWE
-284 NRHEINNIFRS
+284 HRREINDVFRS
-295 WFAERKITDFENKF
+295 WFAKRKISDFEKSF
-309 NELGLTWSR
+309 NGFGLTWSR
-318 FRTTKEAVT
+318 FRTTKEAIT
-327 EDTDTFSDNPMFQ
+327 EDRDTFADNPMFE
-340 TLSFEGIGEYMV
+340 TLNFEGIGQYMV

-361 YDNLPAQKP
+361 HDTLPAQKP

-378 EILADVMRLGSREI
+378 EILGDIMKLGSGEI
-392 GGLFDAGIVGSATK
+392 GALFDSGTVGSTK
-406 NL
+406 

>member
-1 MSILRGMRVFESSAF
+1 MSILQGMRVFESSAF

-37 NLGGGLDHFRRPLAP
+37 NLGGGLDQYRRPLAP

-76 QGRELVSDLITSD
+76 KGRELVSDLITSD
-89 GEDAGLFI
+89 GDDSGLFI
-97 TNLRVTGWTDYE
+97 TNLRVPGWTDFE
-109 SLKKKRAYLIMVTL
+109 SLKKKRADLVMVTL

-138 PALGIPHITG
+138 PSLGIPNITG
-148 AEGSHEPVA
+148 AEGSTEPVA

-165 VAGNMVV
+165 IAGNMVV
-172 SSLLAAE
+172 SSLLAGE
-179 RDRFRTGRGQNVEFA
+179 RDRLRTGKGQDVEFA
-194 LKDAA
+194 LKDTA

-214 SDKQRGKSGNS
+214 YDQQRGKSGNS

-246 LTLRQWRGLLKA
+246 LTLRQWRGLLNA

-271 LDLSLDDEGHRWE
+271 LNLSLDDEGHRWE
-284 NRHEINNIFRS
+284 HRREINDVFQS
-295 WFAERKITDFENKF
+295 WFAKRKISDFEKSF
-309 NELGLTWSR
+309 NDFGLTWSR
-318 FRTTKEAVT
+318 FRTTKEAIT
-327 EDTDTFSDNPMFQ
+327 EDKDTFTDNPMFE
-340 TLSFEGIGEYMV
+340 TVDFEGIGQYMV
-352 PRSPLEFSN
+352 PRSPVEFSN
-361 YDNLPAQKP
+361 YDPLPAQKP

-378 EILADVMRLGSREI
+378 EILGDIMKLGSGEI
-392 GGLFDAGIVGSATK
+392 GALFDSGTVGSSK
-406 NL
+406 

>member
-1 MSILRGMRVFESSAF
+1 MSILHGMRVFESSAF

-37 NLGGGLDHFRRPLAP
+37 NLGGGLDQYRRPLAP

-76 QGRELVSDLITSD
+76 RGRELVSDLITSD
-89 GEDAGLFI
+89 GDDSGLFI
-97 TNLRVTGWTDYE
+97 TNLRVPGWTDYE
-109 SLKKKRAYLIMVTL
+109 SLKKKRKDLVMVTL

-138 PALGIPHITG
+138 PSIGIPNITG
-148 AEGSHEPVA
+148 AEGSLEPVA

-165 VAGNMVV
+165 IAGNMVV

-179 RDRFRTGRGQNVEFA
+179 RDRLRTGKGQNVEFA

-199 AAIIGHLGMIGEATI
+199 AAIVGHLGMIGEATI
-214 SDKQRGKSGNS
+214 SDEQRGKSGNS
-225 VYGAYGQDFECACGG
+225 LYGAYGQDFECSCGG
-240 RVVVIG
+240 RVIVIG

-258 TDKAQEIKSLEQK
+258 MDKTDEIKKLEEE
-271 LDLSLDDEGHRWE
+271 LNVSLDDEGRRWVH
-284 NRHEINNIFRS
+284 RHEINDIFRP
-295 WFAERKITDFENKF
+295 WFAKRKIIEFEKGF
-309 NELGLTWSR
+309 NDLGLTWSQ
-318 FRTTKEAVT
+318 FRTMKEAID
-327 EDTDTFSDNPMFQ
+327 EDDDTFADNPMFETQ
-340 TLSFEGIGEYMV
+340 DFDGIGKYMV
-352 PRSPLEFSN
+352 PRSPVEFSN
-361 YDNLPAQKP
+361 HLAISPEKP

-378 EILADVMRLGSREI
+378 EILADIMGLGSGEI
-392 GGLFDAGIVGSATK
+392 GVLFDSGIVSFAK
-406 NL
+406 

>member
-1 MSILRGMRVFESSAF
+1 MSILHGMRVFESSAF

-37 NLGGGLDHFRRPLAP
+37 NLGGGLDQYRRPLAP

-76 QGRELVSDLITSD
+76 IGRELVSDLITSD
-89 GEDAGLFI
+89 GDESGLFI
-97 TNLRVTGWTDYE
+97 TNLRVPGWTDYE
-109 SLKKKRAYLIMVTL
+109 SLKKKRKDLVMVTL

-138 PALGIPHITG
+138 PSIGIPNITG
-148 AEGSHEPVA
+148 AEGSLEPVA

-165 VAGNMVV
+165 IAGNMVV

-179 RDRFRTGRGQNVEFA
+179 RDRLRTGKGQNVEFA

-199 AAIIGHLGMIGEATI
+199 AAIVGHLGMIGEATI
-214 SDKQRGKSGNS
+214 SDEQRGKSGNS
-225 VYGAYGQDFECACGG
+225 LYGAYGQDFECCCGG
-240 RVVVIG
+240 RVIVIG

-258 TDKAQEIKSLEQK
+258 MDKIDEIKKLEEE
-271 LDLSLDDEGHRWE
+271 LSVSLDDEGRRWVH
-284 NRHEINNIFRS
+284 RHEINDIFRP
-295 WFAERKITDFENKF
+295 WFAKRKIIEFEKGF
-309 NELGLTWSR
+309 NDLGLTWSQ
-318 FRTTKEAVT
+318 FRTMKEAID
-327 EDTDTFSDNPMFQ
+327 EDDDTFADNPMFETQ
-340 TLSFEGIGEYMV
+340 DFDGIGKYMV
-352 PRSPLEFSN
+352 PRSPVEFSN
-361 YDNLPAQKP
+361 HLAISPEKP

-378 EILADVMRLGSREI
+378 EILADIMGLGSGEI
-392 GGLFDAGIVGSATK
+392 GVLFDSGIVSFAK
-406 NL
+406 

>member
-1 MSILRGMRVFESSAF
+1 MSILNGMRVFESSAF

-76 QGRELVSDLITSD
+76 KGRELVSDLITSD
-89 GEDAGLFI
+89 GDDSGLFI
-97 TNLRVTGWTDYE
+97 TNLRVPGWTDYE
-109 SLKKKRAYLIMVTL
+109 SLKRKRADLVMVTL

-138 PALGIPHITG
+138 PSLGIPNITG
-148 AEGSHEPVA
+148 AEGSTEPVA

-179 RDRFRTGRGQNVEFA
+179 RARLRTGRGQDVEFA
-194 LKDAA
+194 LKDTA

-214 SDKQRGKSGNS
+214 YDQQRGKSGNS

-246 LTLRQWRGLLKA
+246 LTLRQWRGLLNA
-258 TDKAQEIKSLEQK
+258 TDKAPEIKSLEQK
-271 LDLSLDDEGHRWE
+271 LNLSLDDEGRRWE
-284 NRHEINNIFRS
+284 HRHEINDIFRS
-295 WFAERKITDFENKF
+295 WFAKRKITDFEKSF
-309 NELGLTWSR
+309 NDFGLTWSR
-318 FRTTKEAVT
+318 FRTTKEAIT
-327 EDTDTFSDNPMFQ
+327 EDKDTFTDNPMFE
-340 TLSFEGIGEYMV
+340 TLDFEGIGQYMV

-361 YDNLPAQKP
+361 YDPLPAQKP

-378 EILADVMRLGSREI
+378 EILGDIMKLGSGEI
-392 GGLFDAGIVGSATK
+392 GALFDSGTVGSSK
-406 NL
+406 